1 MSRLTFSLMIG
12 AMVLAAGV
20 LAVNATDASP
30 TRQENG
36 LTCLNDYFRVCPNTS
51 QTEPEI
57 RACIKAHKATFSPY
71 CLSLVKEIK

>member
-1 MSRLTFSLMIG
+1 MNNIPFALFVGGVILI
-12 AMVLAAGV
+12 AGI
-20 LAVNATDASP
+20 LAVNATDAPP

-36 LTCLNDYFRVCPNTS
+36 LTCLNDYFRICPNAP

-71 CLSLVKEIK
+71 CLSLVKEFK